1 MKGENGM
8 KCIINGKVLLN
19 DRIAENLAI
28 VFDEK
33 IEKIADLNDI
43 DTSAYEV
50 IDACG
55 KYVSPGLVDMH
66 IHGYLGADV
75 SDGDVDGI
83 KTMAEGI
90 IKNGVTAWCP
100 TTMTVSKTEI
110 EKAFDAV
117 REVKNSK
124 EYYGSRILGVNSEGP
139 FINSKKK
146 GAQAEEHILKP
157 DADFIC
163 ENSDIVKLFTVAPE
177 VDGALECI
185 EKVSKDTDVLV
196 SMGHTDASFEEAK
209 SGIEKGVKHTTH
221 LFNAM
226 TALTHRSPGVVG
238 AALLSEDISVELIAD
253 TFHVNKGVF
262 SLVSKLKGNKLC
274 LITDC
279 IRAGGMPDGD
289 YTLGGQPV
297 HKEGIQCLMPDGTI
311 AGSVLKLNE
320 AVYNLYENTDLEIY
334 EAVACASL
342 NPAKALGEDKEI
354 GSLEVGKRADIIIA
368 DEKFN
373 VELTILGGEV
383 RYKGE

>member
-1 MKGENGM
+1 MALIFGET
-8 KCIINGKVLLN
+8 
-19 DRIAENLAI
+19 
-28 VFDEK
+28 
-33 IEKIADLNDI
+33 IEKIADAKDVNLSD
-43 DTSAYEV
+43 YEV
-50 IDACG
+50 IDAGG

-75 SDGDVDGI
+75 SDGDADGVR
-83 KTMAEGI
+83 KMAEGI

-100 TTMTVSKTEI
+100 TTMTVSKAEI
-110 EKAFDAV
+110 EAAFDAV
-117 REVKNSK
+117 REVKNSG

-139 FINSKKK
+139 FINAAKK

-157 DADFIC
+157 DADFIKKH
-163 ENSDIVKLFTVAPE
+163 SDIVELFTVAPE

-185 EKVSKDTDVLV
+185 ERVSKETDVLI
-196 SMGHTDASFEEAK
+196 SMGHTNATYEEANK
-209 SGIEKGVKHTTH
+209 GIEKGVKHTTH

-226 TALTHRSPGVVG
+226 TALSHRSPGVVG
-238 AALLSEDISVELIAD
+238 AALSSEGTSVELIAD
-253 TFHVNKGVF
+253 TFHVSKGLF
-262 SLVSKLKGNKLC
+262 NLIAKIKDNKLC

-297 HKEGIQCLMPDGTI
+297 HKEGIKCLMPDGTI

-320 AVYNLYENTDLEIY
+320 AVRNLYENSNLEIY
-334 EAVACASL
+334 EAVNCASL
-342 NPAKALGEDKEI
+342 NPAMALGKDKEI
-354 GSLEVGKRADIIIA
+354 GSLEAGKRADIMIA

-373 VELTILGGEV
+373 VEMTILGGEI